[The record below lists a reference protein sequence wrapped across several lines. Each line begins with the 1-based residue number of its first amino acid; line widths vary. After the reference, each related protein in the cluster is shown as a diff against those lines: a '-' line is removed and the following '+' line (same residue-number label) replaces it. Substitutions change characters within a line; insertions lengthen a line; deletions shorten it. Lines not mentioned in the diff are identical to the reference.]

1 MKKLLFIISIV
12 TVFFWSCS
20 NDSETIDENFFA
32 VKSSTSIAAKA
43 NNANAFTTF
52 RITIE
57 NLGGIDAYP
66 NVLSPGIFV
75 VQKKNTA
82 PLFISGIEDFG
93 EGLEAIAED
102 GDPGTLVTSLENDSE
117 VRSHGAFTTPVGG
130 DGPAPLPPGDSYEF
144 YVTAKNKDYLNF
156 ATMFVQSNDL
166 FIAPGAM
173 GISLF
178 NGNKQPISGDIT
190 MYLELW
196 DAGTEVNEEPGVGPN
211 QAPRQPGPDTGEDEN
226 GVVHLVDDGFTYPDV
241 TDIVKV
247 IVTPMN

>member
-1 MKKLLFIISIV
+1 MKKILLLISIV
-12 TVFFWSCS
+12 TTLVWGCS
-20 NDSETIDENFFA
+20 NDHDSFEENLGTASEVTG
-32 VKSSTSIAAKA
+32 TAAKA
-43 NNANAFTTF
+43 NDANAFTEF
-52 RITIE
+52 KITIE
-57 NLGGIDAYP
+57 NLGGITAYP

-82 PLFISGIEDFG
+82 PLFMPGSEDYG

-102 GDPGTLVTSLENDSE
+102 GDPGMLVSSLVNDPE
-117 VRSHGAFTTPVGG
+117 IRSHGAFTTPVGG
-130 DGPAPLPPGDSYEF
+130 DGPAPIPPGGSYEF

-178 NGNKQPISGDIT
+178 SGNKQPISGDIT

-211 QAPRQPGPDTGEDEN
+211 QAPRQAGPNTGVDEN
-226 GVVHLVDDGFTYPDV
+226 GVVHLVDDGFTYPSV
-241 TDIVKV
+241 SDIIKV
-247 IVTPMN
+247 IVTPL